1 MTKNINITEAE
12 WAIMKVVWAE
22 PSVPASHIV
31 AALAEEKD
39 WNHRTVK
46 TLLARLVKKG
56 ALKYAQ
62 EGNRYLYSPA
72 LSRDEAVLQES
83 QSFIER
89 VFDGISLPML
99 AQLVKKTRM
108 SPEEIEALKVLL
120 ASKEKEYDDDG
131 DV

>member
-1 MTKNINITEAE
+1 MTKDINITEAE
-12 WAIMKVVWAE
+12 WAIMKVVWAA

-31 AALAEEKD
+31 AALADEKD

-56 ALKYAQ
+56 ALNYSQ

-108 SPEEIEALKVLL
+108 SPEEIEALKALL

-131 DV
+131 DA